1 MDVKMTGDC
10 CLFFADAGND
20 EPQAVGNVDG
30 HPKDNKIYRN
40 TIWSEAQKPAWF
52 VKDSDYNEFFVSEGR
67 SPPSSVDM

>member
-1 MDVKMTGDC
+1 
-10 CLFFADAGND
+10 
-20 EPQAVGNVDG
+20 VGNVDG

-52 VKDSDYNEFFVSEGR
+52 VKDSDYNEFYVSEGR